1 MNFDGFADLLVKF
14 DQKPSKQD
22 QKDDINTTSN
32 TIEDA
37 EKLRKQLMQEIQQEQ
52 TIKNGLKSNTTV
64 PKSAD
69 TSFHIGHR
77 QRARERFMLNP
88 DKTTDYDLLEL
99 ILFLII
105 PRADTKPIA
114 RKLIDKY
121 KTIKNLFNANIDDI
135 SNCGVNGTAFKY
147 IQTLMQTWQKRIL
160 SQNLS
165 QNGNA
170 FDKLDD
176 VIEYCCN
183 GIGMLASE
191 EFHILFFNNTLQL
204 IADEAFGANGVA
216 SVSLNMRE
224 IVQKC
229 IKNLAHSVIL
239 CHNHPNGELNP
250 SPDDIQLTNSVKETL
265 EAIDVNVIDHI
276 IVANDNYFSF
286 NEHGLIE

>member
-1 MNFDGFADLLVKF
+1 MDFDGFEDLLGKF
-14 DQKPSKQD
+14 DQKSSQQD
-22 QKDDINTTSN
+22 KQKDINN
-32 TIEDA
+32 TNSPIEDA
-37 EKLRKQLMQEIQQEQ
+37 EKIRQRLLQDVQQEQ
-52 TIKNGLKSNTTV
+52 MKKNSTATSG
-64 PKSAD
+64 KSAD
-69 TSFHIGHR
+69 ASFHAGHR

-114 RKLIDKY
+114 RKLINKY
-121 KTIKNLFNANIDDI
+121 KTIKNLFNANVDDI
-135 SNCGVNGTAFKY
+135 STCGISGTAFKY

-160 SQNLS
+160 SQNLD
-165 QNGNA
+165 QNSKT
-170 FDKLDD
+170 FDQLDD

-183 GIGMLASE
+183 SIGMLASE
-191 EFHILFFNNTLQL
+191 EFHILFFNDTLQL
-204 IADEAFGANGVA
+204 IADETFGSNGVA